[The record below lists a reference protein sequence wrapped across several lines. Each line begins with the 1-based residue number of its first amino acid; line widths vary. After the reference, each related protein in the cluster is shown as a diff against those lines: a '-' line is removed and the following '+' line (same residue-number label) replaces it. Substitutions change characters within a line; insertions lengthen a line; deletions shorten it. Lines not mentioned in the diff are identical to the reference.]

1 MNKNNNS
8 LITFRTHKN
17 NSFFD
22 REENF
27 EVNNFFLFCIRKLFS
42 TFIHAKVSLSNITQ
56 ILSFKDTI
64 TKNLVFRSNNSSY

>member
-27 EVNNFFLFCIRKLFS
+27 EVNYFFFILYKKTIFYIYSRKG
-42 TFIHAKVSLSNITQ
+42 K
-56 ILSFKDTI
+56 SF
-64 TKNLVFRSNNSSY
+64 